1 LCRIGFEKIVSQ
13 AIPHQ
18 RGGDNAD
25 YQLSDGV
32 LFALVGM
39 IGGAASIAK
48 LCAVWS
54 DGVLRDIAGWN
65 KVPVETTVGRLFKEV
80 TEKQISQFES
90 VTHKLRGQIWRQAN
104 RASVS
109 KVGLSPVQWVD
120 MDSTVDSVCGTQ
132 EGAAKGYNPKKKGA
146 LSYLRNWRF
155 WRAAKKFCKPGLE
168 PGAPIPAMAWLNSS
182 SNCWRIYPIECVLLF
197 EPIVAILSAL
207 Y

>member
-1 LCRIGFEKIVSQ
+1 VSQ

-39 IGGAASIAK
+39 IGGATSIAK

-90 VTHKLRGQIWRQAN
+90 VTHKLRGQIWRQAS
-104 RASVS
+104 RAGVS

-120 MDSTVDSVCGTQ
+120 MDSTVDSGCGQRLQPQ
-132 EGAAKGYNPKKKGA
+132 EKRRTL
-146 LSYLRNWRF
+146 LSSATGVSGGQQRN
-155 WRAAKKFCKPGLE
+155 
-168 PGAPIPAMAWLNSS
+168 
-182 SNCWRIYPIECVLLF
+182 
-197 EPIVAILSAL
+197 SASL
-207 Y
+207 V